1 MKTRPS
7 RVLRLVRD
15 GQFPTVLKANLS
27 DPRVIEIAGA
37 CGADAVWLCN
47 EHIPTDWS
55 GLENQIRAARVHNI
69 DSIVRVSRGSYSD
82 YVRPLEA
89 GATGIMVPHVAS
101 AAEARQ
107 IVEWVR
113 FHPVGKRAL
122 DGGNIDGQF
131 CLVPLADYLH
141 HSNTERVVIL
151 QIESPEALENVEK
164 IAAVPGFD
172 GILFGPGD
180 FSHRI
185 GKPGQIDAPEVVA
198 ARKRVAAACRK
209 HGKFAMTAGLIA
221 PFSELVAEGYRV
233 IGIGADVVG
242 LAAYVK
248 QRLELVQGHIAALP
262 PASQPPVR
270 SPYV

>member
-122 DGGNIDGQF
+122 DGGNVDGQF
-131 CLVPLADYLH
+131 CLIPLEEYLH
-141 HSNTERVVIL
+141 HSNTERFVIF
-151 QIESPEALENVEK
+151 QIESPEGLEQVEA

-172 GILFGPGD
+172 GLLFGPGD

-185 GKPGQIDAPEVVA
+185 GKVGQLDAPEVVA
-198 ARKRVAAACRK
+198 ARKRVAAVARK
-209 HGKFAMTAGLIA
+209 HGKFAMTSGLIA
-221 PFSELVAEGYRV
+221 PFTDLVAEGHNV
-233 IGIGADVVG
+233 IGIGADVIG
-242 LAAYVK
+242 LTTYVK
-248 QRLELVQGHIAALP
+248 QRLELVQRHIAALP
-262 PASQPPVR
+262 AALKPAAR
-270 SPYV
+270 SPYA

>member
-7 RVLRLVRD
+7 RILRLIRD
-15 GQFPTVLKANLS
+15 GQFPTVLKANLA
-27 DPRVIEIAGA
+27 DPRVIEAAGS
-37 CGADAVWLCN
+37 CGVDAVWLCN

-55 GLENQIRAARVHNI
+55 MLENMIRAARVHDI

-89 GATGIMVPHVAS
+89 GATGIMVPHVATV
-101 AAEARQ
+101 AEAKQ

-122 DGGNIDGQF
+122 DGGNVDGQF
-131 CLVPLADYLH
+131 CLVPLNDYIQ
-141 HSNTERVVIL
+141 HSNTERFVIF
-151 QIESPEALENVEK
+151 QIESPEGLEQVEA
-164 IAAVPGFD
+164 IAAVPGFN
-172 GILFGPGD
+172 GLLFGPGD

-185 GKPGQIDAPEVVA
+185 GKAGVLDDPQVIA
-198 ARKRVAAACRK
+198 ARKRVAAAARK
-209 HGKFAMTAGLIA
+209 HGKFAMTSGLIA
-221 PFSELVAEGYRV
+221 PFGDLVSEGHNV
-233 IGIGADVVG
+233 IGIGADVIG
-242 LAAYVK
+242 LTTYVK

-262 PASQPPVR
+262 AALKPAAR